1 MRSRVPSYT
10 EFMSSARLIAAIVA
24 LAVLCGPSSAADK
37 KKPPAFYLRGAQKEQ
52 IAGFT
57 AVTAAQKCANWAWA
71 AGVETLLRA
80 QGVEL
85 RQPFWV
91 QKASGSELCTPLGN
105 WESLARQ
112 VPGEYQ
118 LDDGRKV
125 RLEARYA
132 VGPPTAPDDLIAAV
146 RRGQPVLLG
155 WRGNVY
161 LLHGVLFDEYISLTG
176 VRRFEIKEMML
187 TSLVIP
193 EGEERTTSFVKGR
206 DDPSEIQG
214 TLEIHATEIKP
225 PDWLRKQ

>member
-1 MRSRVPSYT
+1 MRSS
-10 EFMSSARLIAAIVA
+10 RLAAAIVA
-24 LAVLCGPSSAADK
+24 LAVLWSSPLAADR

-57 AVTAAQKCANWAWA
+57 AVTAAQKCPNWAWA
-71 AGVETLLRA
+71 AGVETLLRE

-91 QKASGSELCTPLGN
+91 QKASGSELCLPLGN
-105 WESLARQ
+105 WETLARV

-146 RRGQPVLLG
+146 RRGQSVLLG

-161 LLHGVLFDEYISLTG
+161 LLHGVLFDEYVSLTG